1 MTELEL
7 GQPVYVK
14 ISTENYG
21 VTLVTGIVV
30 GFGYIK
36 NNPDGFWFQIAGLT
50 NTFYSDEVTEITR
63 L

>member
-1 MTELEL
+1 MEDLKLGELVHVKIGTEL
-7 GQPVYVK
+7 
-14 ISTENYG
+14 YG
-21 VTLVTGIVV
+21 VTLVSGIVV

-50 NTFYSDEVTEITR
+50 NTFYSDEITELTR